1 MLSGYITTLK
11 NKQKL
16 EIMFSWRYSNVSNS
30 KVVMYILHTE
40 ILNRVYS
47 IQERLEEKQKLLYQL
62 EKQEKDFLGI
72 DNQNKGTDA

>member
-1 MLSGYITTLK
+1 
-11 NKQKL
+11 
-16 EIMFSWRYSNVSNS
+16 
-30 KVVMYILHTE
+30 MYILHTE

>member
-1 MLSGYITTLK
+1 
-11 NKQKL
+11 
-16 EIMFSWRYSNVSNS
+16 MFSWRYSNVSNS

-72 DNQNKGTDA
+72 DNQNKGTEA

>member
-72 DNQNKGTDA
+72 DNQNKGTDS